1 MAGFDRKQARMVESV
16 PTRPIAAEFHSL
28 DKPRRNPGN
37 APDYAG
43 AHPG

>member
-28 DKPRRNPGN
+28 DERGDGGR
-37 APDYAG
+37 YI
-43 AHPG
+43 